1 MTLKVIQIPIL
12 IFAEVF
18 EPLPF
23 ALSLSLS
30 LSRASKILTLDISLK
45 IPWSTKFNQC

>member
-23 ALSLSLS
+23 ALSLS
-30 LSRASKILTLDISLK
+30 RASKILTLDISLK